1 MNSPFVGLSFSKYSL
16 KVVFSS
22 DILVLLYDK
31 GMTASKYYSGTL
43 AASILLLLSLL
54 RAFGMR

>member
-16 KVVFSS
+16 KVFSS

-43 AASILLLLSLL
+43 AASILLLSLL
-54 RAFGMR
+54 RDFGMR

>member
-16 KVVFSS
+16 KVFSS